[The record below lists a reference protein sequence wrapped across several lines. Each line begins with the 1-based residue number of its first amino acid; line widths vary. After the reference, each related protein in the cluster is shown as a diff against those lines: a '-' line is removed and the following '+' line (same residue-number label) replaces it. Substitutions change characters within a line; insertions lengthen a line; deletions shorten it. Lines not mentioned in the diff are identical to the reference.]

1 MNQQLDKEPKLNKET
16 PNKETTSTIK
26 TSTRKVDDPQTIANP
41 EFLTAASGGLKDKA
55 MSGLQTARSTA
66 TNSLQFVAD
75 TATKLEW
82 RSQVSR
88 RPVAASLGA
97 LGVGLL
103 IGYTVKGALTKRKT
117 EIDDDYYVADFM
129 MDETRS
135 DDDDFTRGDDFTRK
149 DFTRKDFTEVDFDNA
164 SSLAATSDSAD
175 AASSYSRRGSNKRT
189 AKRQDSRSK
198 NSRGLLSKL
207 TDTSMF
213 GRLQSEV
220 AKLSNQA
227 IEQLS
232 DLGNSVLVPAI
243 SSKIKTAVGNPNATA
258 DGATAATQ
266 SANDTA
272 APNAY
277 RTAGI

>member
-41 EFLTAASGGLKDKA
+41 EFLSAASGGLKDKA

-82 RSQVSR
+82 RNQVSR

-149 DFTRKDFTEVDFDNA
+149 DFTEVDFDNA
-164 SSLAATSDSAD
+164 SSLAATSDSAN

-189 AKRQDSRSK
+189 AKRQDSCSK

-232 DLGNSVLVPAI
+232 DLGNNVLVPAI